1 MNVME
6 QLISFLIAASIVTQM
21 IPEESYKKCIKFFTG
36 LVFILLV
43 VNAIFN
49 GVAVFDKLNISLDSM
64 KYLENENNEKYY
76 EGIFNEYYGNEE

>member
-6 QLISFLIAASIVTQM
+6 QLISFLIAAAIVTQM

-43 VNAIFN
+43 VNAIFS
-49 GVAVFDKLNISLDSM
+49 GITVFDKLEINLDSM
-64 KYLENENNEKYY
+64 NNLENENNEKYY
-76 EGIFNEYYGNEE
+76 ESIFNEYYGNEE